1 MSVNEEK
8 RDDGERIQDI
18 FSGLDE
24 VVCGMEK
31 EDVSLEQSF
40 DLYHKGMELLKRC
53 GEKIDRIEKKMVMLD
68 DKGEEHEF

>member
-8 RDDGERIQDI
+8 REGGERIQDI

-24 VVCGMEK
+24 VVRGMEK

-40 DLYHKGMELLKRC
+40 DLYYKG
-53 GEKIDRIEKKMVMLD
+53 IEKKMVMLD

>member
-1 MSVNEEK
+1 
-8 RDDGERIQDI
+8 
-18 FSGLDE
+18 
-24 VVCGMEK
+24 MEK

-40 DLYHKGMELLKRC
+40 DLYYKGMELLKRC

>member
-8 RDDGERIQDI
+8 REGGERIQDI

-24 VVCGMEK
+24 VVRGMEK

-40 DLYHKGMELLKRC
+40 DLYYKAMRRE
-53 GEKIDRIEKKMVMLD
+53 DRQDRKED
-68 DKGEEHEF
+68 GYA

>member
-8 RDDGERIQDI
+8 REGGERIQDI

-24 VVCGMEK
+24 VVRGMEK

-40 DLYHKGMELLKRC
+40 DLYYKGMELLKRC
-53 GEKIDRIEKKMVMLD
+53 GETIDRIEKKMVMLD

>member
-8 RDDGERIQDI
+8 REDGERIQDI

-24 VVCGMEK
+24 VVRGMEK

>member
-24 VVCGMEK
+24 VVRGMEK